1 MKAGTIELHTSR
13 PLGGVGHNVYGLT
26 PDSWIRS
33 AKTAVGRRICTLVGS
48 HRPVLAEVG
57 FHRIVAEP
65 YEAGDGWNTRIQ
77 ARTMR
82 LVACARCGIE
92 MGD

>member
-1 MKAGTIELHTSR
+1 MKELVILSGKGGTGKTS
-13 PLGGVGHNVYGLT
+13 LT
-26 PDSWIRS
+26 ASFARL
-33 AKTAVGRRICTLVGS
+33 A